1 MKIRRCKNE
10 KIFIVVNFVWLSCD
24 KIPPRLPS
32 FSCIDWLWYSGT
44 CFLTISIKWWWLK
57 LNNNHSTVH
66 GRRKAW
72 SILFIM
78 ASSRFIKFHKIMTN
92 DLQNNSSLS
101 LTSLWGKF
109 ATWKILLIDAHN
121 MWIRIVTNRLNFN
134 GSNNY
139 IWMSNTLLM
148 MLQEIIEISTKLI
161 IHTHTHTYRKGTIFT
176 FIYHTHALLSKINFK
191 LQKNEWYNFL
201 KKNINLIILCA
212 NC

>member
-1 MKIRRCKNE
+1 ME
-10 KIFIVVNFVWLSCD
+10 
-24 KIPPRLPS
+24 
-32 FSCIDWLWYSGT
+32 G
-44 CFLTISIKWWWLK
+44 
-57 LNNNHSTVH
+57 
-66 GRRKAW
+66 AW

-121 MWIRIVTNRLNFN
+121 MWIRIVTNRLTFN

-161 IHTHTHTYRKGTIFT
+161 IHTHTHTEKEQFSLLFTTRMHYFLSLISNYKKTSGTT
-176 FIYHTHALLSKINFK
+176 S
-191 LQKNEWYNFL
+191 
-201 KKNINLIILCA
+201 
-212 NC
+212 